1 MKINKNT
8 KKIKVT
14 ESDFKDFSN
23 IATIPEHFEKSMVLY
38 ITTWQEA
45 PDDNQK
51 DTMNTKPK
59 WFIEFENKQQEFNQR
74 VVQFIS
80 DQDKRWKEQQEFN
93 QRILSLVES
102 LVKRIDNLAV
112 KNNLKE

>member
-38 ITTWQEA
+38 ITTWQEV

-51 DTMNTKPK
+51 DTMTTKPQ
-59 WFIEFENKQQEFNQR
+59 WFIEFENKQEQR
-74 VVQFIS
+74 
-80 DQDKRWKEQQEFN
+80 WNEQQEFN
-93 QRILSLVES
+93 KKQQDFNQQILSLVQS
-102 LVKRIDNLAV
+102 LVKRIDKLV
-112 KNNLKE
+112 IKNNLKE

>member
-1 MKINKNT
+1 MKINKIT

-38 ITTWQEA
+38 ITTWQEV

-51 DTMNTKPK
+51 DTMTTKPE
-59 WFIEFENKQQEFNQR
+59 WFIEFENKQEQR
-74 VVQFIS
+74 
-80 DQDKRWKEQQEFN
+80 WNEQQEFN
-93 QRILSLVES
+93 QQILSLVQS
-102 LVKRIDNLAV
+102 LVKRINNLV
-112 KNNLKE
+112 IKNNLKE

>member
-38 ITTWQEA
+38 ITTWQEV

-51 DTMNTKPK
+51 DTMTTKPE
-59 WFIEFENKQQEFNQR
+59 WFIEFENKQEQ
-74 VVQFIS
+74 
-80 DQDKRWKEQQEFN
+80 RWKEQQEFN
-93 QRILSLVES
+93 QQILSLVQS
-102 LVKRIDNLAV
+102 LVKRIDNLVV